1 MSWTLWNFKT
11 KLTIE
16 GKAIGNLT
24 NTFYHMMLYMQ
35 FWRVLVRR
43 RDMAMLDEALDA
55 VRRLH
60 VMAGA

>member
-1 MSWTLWNFKT
+1 
-11 KLTIE
+11 
-16 GKAIGNLT
+16 
-24 NTFYHMMLYMQ
+24 MMLYMQ

-60 VMAGA
+60 VMAGG